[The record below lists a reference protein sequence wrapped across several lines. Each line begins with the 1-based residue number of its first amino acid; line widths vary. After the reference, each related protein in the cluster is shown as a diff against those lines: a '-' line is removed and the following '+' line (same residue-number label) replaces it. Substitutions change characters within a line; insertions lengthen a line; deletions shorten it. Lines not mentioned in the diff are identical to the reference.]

1 MKNKTLLHR
10 CPVYTSIYQTMSDYQ
25 MAYLGG
31 TAFKRQSRKK
41 RPSED
46 EKIHIDVITHTV
58 AQPICRY
65 IVDTLNNYVFEPG
78 IKREVR
84 FATSNGTPIEEDMA
98 DWAELFQ
105 LDANNDNN
113 SLNGV
118 MEQVGQMSSIFGH
131 CWVFVDMPTYNE
143 GNLGRPYVCVINP
156 MNVWDWKFE
165 YYGGR
170 PLLQYVKVMEFE
182 EQDCYYFKIYYLGD
196 SQNPSHWE
204 SYKVEKEDN
213 AEGEAELISEG
224 QFPPGMAIPG
234 FIAFGRKD
242 PRRNDVGVSDIDNA
256 SDAQREHYKLECEAY
271 QSLMF
276 AKTII
281 RADSGIK
288 VPAHAGAIV
297 RGITGQIEAIKVD
310 TQDVQMIIDKQQDIL
325 EQLERLIGMGGI
337 SRNIKTA
344 QSGISMI
351 EQRRN
356 VHKLAQ
362 AKARLMEIAEEQI
375 WTYASRFMD
384 MRWAGEVQ
392 YDTDYEAS
400 DTDYRLAL
408 LNQAKALAGDNP
420 LIQSM
425 IVNELVGMLAPPE
438 EVAEYKLA
446 TLPLLSPEFQALNQE
461 QVDEDYR
468 SDIGEQVPDVADAD
482 ESSVEE
488 LVEEQVYSGIG
499 TGITYTGQ
507 SSYNPIA
514 DQLVGQASGR

>member
-1 MKNKTLLHR
+1 
-10 CPVYTSIYQTMSDYQ
+10 MSDYQ

-78 IKREVR
+78 IKRDIK
-84 FATSNGTPIEEDMA
+84 FATPDGTPIDDDMA
-98 DWAELFQ
+98 EWAELFC
-105 LDANNDNN
+105 LDADMTNN
-113 SLNGV
+113 SLTGV
-118 MEQVGQMSSIFGH
+118 MEQVGQLSSIFGH
-131 CWVFVDMPTYNE
+131 CWVFVDMPKQSE
-143 GNLGRPYVCVINP
+143 GNLGRPYICVINP
-156 MNVWDWKFE
+156 MDVWDWKFE

-170 PLLQYVKVMEFE
+170 QLLQYVKVKEFE
-182 EQDCYYFKIYYLGD
+182 EHDCYYFKIYYLGD
-196 SQNPSHWE
+196 SVNPSRWE

-213 AEGEAELISEG
+213 SEGEAVLLDSGE
-224 QFPPGMAIPG
+224 FPAGMAIPG
-234 FIAFGRKD
+234 FIAYGRRD
-242 PRRNDVGVSDIDNA
+242 PRRIDVGISDIDNA

-276 AKTII
+276 AKTLI
-281 RADSGIK
+281 RADPGVK
-288 VPAHAGAIV
+288 VPAMAGAIV
-297 RGITGQIEAIKVD
+297 RAVQGQVESISVD
-310 TQDVQMIIDKQQDIL
+310 TQDVQHIIDKQQDLL
-325 EQLERLIGMGGI
+325 EQLEKLIGMGGI
-337 SRNIKTA
+337 SRNVKQA

-362 AKARLMEIAEEQI
+362 AKARLMEITEEQI
-375 WTYASRFMD
+375 FTFAARFMD
-384 MRWAGEVQ
+384 MRWAGEVH

-400 DTDYRLAL
+400 DTEYRLTL
-408 LNQAKALAGDNP
+408 MNQAKTLAGDNP
-420 LIQSM
+420 IIQSM

-438 EVAEYKLA
+438 EVNDYKQA
-446 TLPLLSPEFQALNQE
+446 VLPLLSPEFQALSQE
-461 QVDEDYR
+461 EAMEDYR
-468 SDIGEQVPDVADAD
+468 SDIGDQVPDVQDTD
-482 ESSVEE
+482 ESSIEE
-488 LVEEQVYSGIG
+488 LVEDQVYSGVG

>member
-84 FATSNGTPIEEDMA
+84 FATSNGTPIAEDMV

-105 LDANNDNN
+105 LDANMTNN
-113 SLNGV
+113 SLTGV
-118 MEQVGQMSSIFGH
+118 METVGQMTSIFGH
-131 CWVFVDMPTYNE
+131 CWVFVDMPTQEE
-143 GNLGRPYVCVINP
+143 GNLGRPYICVVNP
-156 MNVWDWKFE
+156 MDVWDWKFE

-170 PLLQYVKVMEFE
+170 QLLQYVKVKEFE
-182 EQDCYYFKIYYLGD
+182 EHDCYYFKIYYLGNT
-196 SQNPSHWE
+196 SSPSRWE
-204 SYKVEKEDN
+204 SYRVEKQDN
-213 AEGEAELISEG
+213 TEGEAELVGEG
-224 QFPPGMAIPG
+224 EFPAGMAIPG
-234 FIAFGRKD
+234 FIAYGRRD
-242 PRRNDVGVSDIDNA
+242 PRRVDVGISDIDNA

-276 AKTII
+276 AKTLI
-281 RADSGIK
+281 RADPGVK
-288 VPAHAGAIV
+288 VPAMAGAIV
-297 RGITGQIEAIKVD
+297 RAIQGQVESISVD
-310 TQDVQMIIDKQQDIL
+310 TQDVQHIIDKQQDIL

-337 SRNIKTA
+337 SRSIKQA

-362 AKARLMEIAEEQI
+362 AKARLMEICEEQI
-375 WTYASRFMD
+375 WTYAARFMD
-384 MRWAGEVQ
+384 MRWAGEIQ
-392 YDTDYEAS
+392 YNTDYEAS
-400 DTDYRLAL
+400 DTEFRLAL
-408 LNQAKALAGDNP
+408 MNQAKALAGDNP

-438 EVAEYKLA
+438 EMQEYKLA
-446 TLPLLSPEFQALNQE
+446 TLPLLSPEYQALAAE
-461 QVDEDYR
+461 QSAEDYR
-468 SDIGEQVPDVADAD
+468 SDIGDQVPDAAYDD
-482 ESSVEE
+482 ESSIEE
-488 LVEEQVYSGIG
+488 LVEDQVYSGVG